1 MNDSAS
7 IFLRIELFN
16 TLKWEALANHTKWNP
31 RCRPSQLGILV
42 TEYIKIGKSI
52 RTCLGRDANYVFK
65 KLKKNFVLKF
75 NIIYIF

>member
-7 IFLRIELFN
+7 IFLRIELLN

-52 RTCLGRDANYVFK
+52 RHDVNCIFK
-65 KLKKNFVLKF
+65 KF
-75 NIIYIF
+75 

>member
-7 IFLRIELFN
+7 IFLRIELLN

-42 TEYIKIGKSI
+42 TEYIKSLFGIVV
-52 RTCLGRDANYVFK
+52 AFVVVV
-65 KLKKNFVLKF
+65 LKKQF
-75 NIIYIF
+75 NKKCFL